1 MGDTVR
7 CRGTKTRNAK
17 IPTSNMASFA
27 NVAVPLGVRKT
38 FTYSVPRA
46 LEGRIFVGARVL
58 VPFGRKVVSGFVV
71 GCTASLPAAD
81 FRIRPV
87 RDVLDTEPVIP
98 ASLVELALWVADYY
112 FTAPGEV
119 LRALLPAGSLAA
131 ADRKVRLAARA
142 QELLSGG
149 LRQTDLNPKEELL
162 LETLARAGEMSLKKL
177 CMLGGL
183 HDATRWVESLRERG
197 LLQVEDYVERARVGD
212 KTRLGIATRT
222 AAPEVIARLTG
233 RQRELYM
240 QLRSAADVVSLQSA
254 LRLADASP
262 SIARSLEKKGLVEI
276 APIKV
281 DRVPLEL
288 AEIPSHRVF
297 AFTPGQREVFGRLRA
312 FLHAAQSVR
321 CLLHGVTGSGKT
333 EIYLRLIAEALRAG
347 GSAVLLVP
355 EIGLTPLLGRIAASH
370 FPDQVAL
377 LHSGMSP
384 GERFDQ
390 WNRIRCGAAPVVVG
404 TRSAVFAPLE
414 KLRLIV
420 IDEEQDASYKQDESP
435 CYHARE
441 VAWHRLQSCGGLLLM
456 GSATPSVETYYLT
469 QDDSAILPLTL
480 PERIEAR
487 PLPEVAV
494 VDMSIE
500 FQRHGR
506 KTVVSDRL
514 RGELEENLRR
524 GEQSIVLLNR
534 RGYSRSLLCRSC
546 GTVFSCPD
554 CSVSM
559 TYHQEEG
566 RLICHYCGMEKMT
579 PEACNNCGG
588 EYIYFVG
595 VGTEQLEEILR
606 TMFPKARLARLDRD
620 TTRRRG
626 ALRKILLDFADC
638 KLDMLIGTQML
649 AKGHDF
655 PNVTLVGVVSA
666 DAGLSFPDF
675 RSAERTFQLL
685 TQVSGRAGRGE
696 VPGRVVIQSFYP
708 DHYALQF
715 ARRQDYCGF
724 YRREIEFRK
733 LLGYPPFRSL
743 VQFLISAGTV
753 EKGLRIGEKVAEEV
767 KLSVARHGAK
777 SRLQVL
783 GPAAAPL
790 EKLRG
795 QYRFQV
801 LLKATPGEN
810 TTAILQD
817 AFAQL
822 GRSKVSLKSVHVDVD
837 PLSLL

>member
-1 MGDTVR
+1 
-7 CRGTKTRNAK
+7 
-17 IPTSNMASFA
+17 MASFA
-27 NVAVPLGVRKT
+27 TVAVPLGVRKT
-38 FTYSVPRA
+38 FTYLVPRA
-46 LEGRIFVGARVL
+46 LEGKIAVGARVL

-71 GCTASLPAAD
+71 GCTASPPAGD
-81 FRIRPV
+81 FRIRSV
-87 RDVLDTEPVIP
+87 RDLLDSEPLIP
-98 ASLVELALWVADYY
+98 PSLVELALWVADYY

-131 ADRKVRLAARA
+131 ADRKVRLTSRA
-142 QELLSGG
+142 QELLSGA
-149 LRQTDLNPKEELL
+149 LQPTDLNAKEKLL
-162 LETLARAGEMSLKKL
+162 LETLAREGEMSLRKL
-177 CMLGGL
+177 SALDRL
-183 HDATRWVESLRERG
+183 HDATRWVESLSEQDLVR
-197 LLQVEDYVERARVGD
+197 VEDYVERARVSD
-212 KTRLGIATRT
+212 KMQLGIAAR
-222 AAPEVIARLTG
+222 AATPEVIARLTG
-233 RQRELYM
+233 PQREMYM
-240 QLRSAADVVSLQSA
+240 QLRSAGNVVPLQAA

-262 SIARSLEKKGLVEI
+262 SIARSLEKRGLVEI
-276 APIKV
+276 APMKME
-281 DRVPLEL
+281 RVPFEL
-288 AEIPSHRVF
+288 SEISGHPVLT
-297 AFTPGQREVFGRLRA
+297 FTPGQREVFERLCA
-312 FLHAAQSVR
+312 CLNAAQSVR

-333 EIYLRLIAEALRAG
+333 EIYLRLIAEVIKNG
-347 GSAVLLVP
+347 GGAILLVP

-390 WNRIRCGAAPVVVG
+390 WNRIRCGAASVVVG

-420 IDEEQDASYKQDESP
+420 IDEEQDGSYKQDESP

-441 VAWHRLQSCGGLLLM
+441 VAWRRLQSCGGVLLM
-456 GSATPSVETYYLT
+456 GSATPSVETYYMAKEE
-469 QDDSAILPLTL
+469 SAILPLTL

-487 PLPEVAV
+487 PLPEVTV

-506 KTVVSDRL
+506 KMVVSDKL

-524 GEQSIVLLNR
+524 GEQSMVLLNR

-559 TYHQEEG
+559 TYHQKEG
-566 RLICHYCGMEKMT
+566 RLICHYCGMEKRT
-579 PEACNNCGG
+579 PDACNNCGG

-606 TMFPKARLARLDRD
+606 MMFPKARLARLDRD

-626 ALRKILLDFADC
+626 ALRKILFDFADR
-638 KLDMLIGTQML
+638 KLDMLVGTQML

-685 TQVSGRAGRGE
+685 TQVSGRAGRGR

-724 YRREIEFRK
+724 YRREIEFRR
-733 LLGYPPFRSL
+733 LLGYPPLRSL
-743 VQFLISAGTV
+743 VQILIHADTA
-753 EKGLRIGEKVAEEV
+753 EKGWRIGGKVAEEV
-767 KLSVARHGAK
+767 KSSATRAGAK

-801 LLKATPGEN
+801 LLKVTPGGDVS
-810 TTAILQD
+810 AILQD
-817 AFAQL
+817 AFARL
-822 GRSKVSLKSVHVDVD
+822 GRSRVSLKNVHVDVD

>member
-1 MGDTVR
+1 
-7 CRGTKTRNAK
+7 
-17 IPTSNMASFA
+17 
-27 NVAVPLGVRKT
+27 VRKT
-38 FTYSVPRA
+38 FTYSVPQA
-46 LEGRIFVGARVL
+46 LAGKVVVGARVL

-71 GCTASLPAAD
+71 GSAATSPAGD
-81 FRIRPV
+81 FRIRSI
-87 RDVLDTEPVIP
+87 RDLLDVEPLISP
-98 ASLVELALWVADYY
+98 SLVELALWVADYY

-119 LRALLPAGSLAA
+119 LRALLPAGILAA
-131 ADRKVRLAARA
+131 TDYKVRLSARA

-149 LRQTDLNPKEELL
+149 LRPTGLNRKEEML
-162 LETLARAGEMSLKKL
+162 LETMARTGETNLKKL
-177 CMLGGL
+177 CTLDGL
-183 HDATRWVESLRERG
+183 RDATRWVESLREKG
-197 LLQVEDYVERARVGD
+197 LLQIENHVERARVGD
-212 KTRLGIATRT
+212 KTQLGIAAR
-222 AAPEVIARLTG
+222 AAASEISARLTDP
-233 RQRELYM
+233 QREMYM
-240 QLRSAADVVSLQSA
+240 QLRSAADIVPLQAA
-254 LRLADASP
+254 LRLAGASP
-262 SIARSLEKKGLVEI
+262 SVARSLEKKGLVEI
-276 APIKV
+276 TPMKV

-288 AEIPSHRVF
+288 SDISPHRVLT
-297 AFTPGQREVFGRLRA
+297 FTPAQSEAFERLRA
-312 FLHAAQSVR
+312 FLGAAQSVR

-333 EIYLRLIAEALRAG
+333 EIYLRLIAEVLKTG
-347 GSAVLLVP
+347 GSAILLVP

-377 LHSGMSP
+377 LHSGMAA
-384 GERFDQ
+384 GERYDQ
-390 WNRIRCGAAPVVVG
+390 WNRIRSGATPVVVG

-414 KLRLIV
+414 KVRLIV
-420 IDEEQDASYKQDESP
+420 IDEEQDESYKQDESP

-441 VAWHRLQSCGGLLLM
+441 VAWHRIQSCGGVLLM
-456 GSATPSVETYYLT
+456 GSATPSVETYYMAR
-469 QDDSAILPLTL
+469 DESAIVPLTL

-487 PLPEVAV
+487 SMPKVTV

-506 KTVVSDRL
+506 QAILSDAL

-546 GTVFSCPD
+546 GAVVTCPD

-559 TYHQEEG
+559 TYHQKEG
-566 RLICHYCGMEKMT
+566 RLICHYCGMEKTT
-579 PEACNNCGG
+579 PEACSNCGG
-588 EYIYFVG
+588 AYIYFVG
-595 VGTEQLEEILR
+595 VGTEQLEETLR
-606 TMFPKARLARLDRD
+606 IMFPKARVARLDRD

-626 ALRKILLDFADC
+626 ALRKILFDFADQ

-685 TQVSGRAGRGE
+685 TQVSGRAGRGQI
-696 VPGRVVIQSFYP
+696 PGRVVIQSFYP

-715 ARRQDYCGF
+715 ARRQDYSGF
-724 YRREIEFRK
+724 YKHEIEFRK
-733 LLGYPPFRSL
+733 LLGYPPLRSL
-743 VQFLISAGTV
+743 VQVLIRADTV
-753 EKGLRIGEKVAEEV
+753 EKGWRISGKVAEAV
-767 KLSVARHGAK
+767 KLSAARLGLK

-783 GPAAAPL
+783 GPAVAPL

-795 QYRFQV
+795 HYRFQV
-801 LLKATPGEN
+801 LLKVTPGEN
-810 TTAILQD
+810 TSAILQD

-822 GRSKVSLKSVHVDVD
+822 ARSKVPLKNVHVDVD